1 MAVSLAAAQ
10 PQTSDVTAALDDFGR
25 MTAGQQNAVLGSI
38 GLSDPSA
45 FSMPK
50 IIAWIIFGAIGFGV
64 FIYGKK
70 ERSVK
75 PLVVGIALMGY
86 PYFVNNTFWLYA
98 VGVGLCLLLYFW
110 RD

>member
-1 MAVSLAAAQ
+1 M
-10 PQTSDVTAALDDFGR
+10 SDVFSEKAASLVGDFGNIV
-25 MTAGQQNAVLGSI
+25 TDQNMLLGSA
-38 GLSDPSA
+38 GVSA
-45 FSMPK
+45 FSMAK

-70 ERSVK
+70 ERSFK

-86 PYFVNNTFWLYA
+86 PYFVNATFWLYA
-98 VGVGLCLLLYFW
+98 VGVGLCLVLYFW

>member
-1 MAVSLAAAQ
+1 MNGVFEGNVASALNDLGMAS
-10 PQTSDVTAALDDFGR
+10 
-25 MTAGQQNAVLGSI
+25 AV
-38 GLSDPSA
+38 DTSA
-45 FSMPK
+45 FSMAK
-50 IIAWIIFGAIGFGV
+50 TIAWVIFGAIGFGV

-75 PLVVGIALMGY
+75 PLVIGLVLMGY
-86 PYFVNNTFWLYA
+86 PYFVNSTFWLYA